1 MNKEKNHLMLSFSCG
16 IVVLAF
22 VTNILGRHF
31 HLFEHSHG
39 AQQLLST
46 AYIEDHFGLV
56 LNLLVVIPTLLLA
69 WGFIL
74 FKNNR
79 NHPLIPYIVTLVFT
93 FGSIAIISGGGG
105 RVEFHFSVFMVVAT
119 IGYYQNLKALSL
131 MTTLFSI
138 HHLAGFY
145 FFPEIVFGTLSYTY
159 LMLALHVTFF
169 LLTTGIVA
177 WQVHSSQRMEKHLLE
192 LQTAQR
198 KMISEEIAKKV
209 TTTSKQLVSVSETL
223 TNQVTYAT
231 EASSELA
238 ISIAQVA
245 TGSETQLRTVEGNL
259 QVLSNITEAIDVID
273 QTAHNSVQQAQESVR
288 HAFDGN
294 QLVENL
300 SGQMRGIKASADQ
313 SVATINKFHES
324 SKAIESMTGIIADI
338 ADQTNLLALN
348 AAIEA
353 ARAGEY
359 GNGFSI
365 VAKEVKKLAER
376 SLEASK
382 HIDTLIKQTVED
394 ARLSVGSMNQVVDS
408 TDTGL
413 EAVHDSN
420 LVFTKI
426 FDSSQ
431 MVEEQIKEISSLAK
445 TLMSSAEKVNSSM
458 LQMAT
463 ITEESAKSMQAAAG
477 TTEEEHLLTE
487 RTLEVSNDLKILT
500 SDLDQI
506 ISKLRTEF

>member
-1 MNKEKNHLMLSFSCG
+1 MNKEKNQLMLLFSSG
-16 IVVLAF
+16 IVLLAL
-22 VTNILGRHF
+22 VTNILGRKF

-39 AQQLLST
+39 AHQVLST

-69 WGFIL
+69 FGLIL
-74 FKNNR
+74 FKSNR
-79 NHPLIPYIVTLVFT
+79 NHSLIPYIVTLVFT

-105 RVEFHFSVFMVVAT
+105 RVEFHFSIFMVVAT
-119 IGYYQNLKALSL
+119 IGYYQNLKVLSL
-131 MTTLFSI
+131 MTTLFAV

-145 FFPEIVFGTLSYTY
+145 FFPEIVFGAMSYTY
-159 LMLALHVTFF
+159 LMLVLHVMFF
-169 LLTTGIVA
+169 LLTTGIVT
-177 WQVHSSQRMEKHLLE
+177 WQVYSSQRMEKQLME

-198 KMISEEIAKKV
+198 KMISEEIAEKV
-209 TTTSKQLVSVSETL
+209 TNTSKQLVSVSETL
-223 TNQVTYAT
+223 ISQAKFAT

-238 ISIAQVA
+238 TSIAQVA
-245 TGSETQLRTVEGNL
+245 TGSETQLKTVEENL
-259 QVLSNITEAIDVID
+259 QVLSNITDAIGAID
-273 QTAHNSVQQAQESVR
+273 QTAHISVQQAQESVR
-288 HAFDGN
+288 HAYDGN
-294 QLVENL
+294 KLVESL
-300 SGQMRGIKASADQ
+300 SGQMKGIKDYADQ
-313 SVATINKFHES
+313 SVATITNFHES
-324 SKAIESMTGIIADI
+324 SKAIENMTGIIADI

-359 GNGFSI
+359 GSGFSI
-365 VAKEVKKLAER
+365 VAKEVKQLAER

-382 HIDTLIKQTVED
+382 HIDDLIKRTVED
-394 ARLSVGSMNQVVDS
+394 ARLSVGSMVQVVDS

-413 EAVHDSN
+413 EAVHNSS

-431 MVEEQIKEISSLAK
+431 MVEEQIKKISSLAK
-445 TLMSSAEKVNSSM
+445 TLMWSSENVNSSM

-463 ITEESAKSMQAAAG
+463 ITKESSKSMQVAAG

-487 RTLEVSNDLKILT
+487 RTLKVSNDLKILT
-500 SDLDQI
+500 SDLEQI